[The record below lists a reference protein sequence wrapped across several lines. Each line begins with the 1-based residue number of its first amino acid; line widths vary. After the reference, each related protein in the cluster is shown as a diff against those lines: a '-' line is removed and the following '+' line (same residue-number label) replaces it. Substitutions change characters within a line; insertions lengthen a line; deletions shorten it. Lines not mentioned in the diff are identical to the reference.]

1 MRLDELVRQEGD
13 NITVQWK
20 SFLLR
25 PQSELRD
32 KAEFAEYTK
41 SWERPASLEP
51 LAKFSTPW
59 SGENP
64 PPSHS
69 LPAAVAGKTAA
80 TFGEAAWRRYH
91 HQMLRAYFTENRDI
105 SDSGVLLN
113 LAHEVDIDKH
123 IFEETLKAN
132 KEIFETQ
139 IFAEHNEA
147 LSSGVN
153 GVPAV
158 VIDNK
163 FLISGAVEIDHYKKA
178 LVHYRE
184 IESNEN

>member
-1 MRLDELVRQEGD
+1 MAAF
-13 NITVQWK
+13 T
-20 SFLLR
+20 
-25 PQSELRD
+25 
-32 KAEFAEYTK
+32 EYTK

-51 LAKFSTPW
+51 LAQFSTPW

-91 HQMLRAYFTENRDI
+91 YQMLRAYFTKNHDI
-105 SDSGVLLN
+105 SDSDVLLN
-113 LAHEVDIDKH
+113 LAQEVDIDKH
-123 IFEETLKAN
+123 IFEKTLEAN
-132 KEIFETQ
+132 REIFESQ

-147 LSSGVN
+147 LSNGVN

-158 VIDNK
+158 VIGNK
-163 FLISGAVEIDHYKKA
+163 DLISGAVEINHYKKA
-178 LVHYRE
+178 LAHYRD
-184 IESNEN
+184 IESGES

>member
-1 MRLDELVRQEGD
+1 MRLDELVQQEGD
-13 NITVQWK
+13 KITIQWK

-32 KAEFAEYTK
+32 MAEFTEYTK

-51 LAKFSTPW
+51 LAQFSTPW

-80 TFGEAAWRRYH
+80 TFGELAWRRYH
-91 HQMLRAYFTENRDI
+91 YQMLRAYFTKNLDI
-105 SDSGVLLN
+105 SDSDVLLD
-113 LAHEVDIDKH
+113 LAHDVDIDKH

-132 KEIFETQ
+132 REIFESQ

-147 LSSGVN
+147 LSNGIN
-153 GVPAV
+153 GVPAA
-158 VIDNK
+158 VIGNK
-163 FLISGAVEIDHYKKA
+163 YLISGAVGIDHYKKA
-178 LVHYRE
+178 LAHYRD
-184 IESNEN
+184 IDSREN